1 MECLSRERLLFHHM
15 GDLFVFHPYSFSI
28 FLNSVIILNPTTFYR
43 DPKILQKVAEPEV
56 VQLAALCAR
65 KTRSTNK
72 PNLKF
77 ETDKAPGPGETKF
90 ESFTQVQGR
99 FLLFESG
106 RVFWK

>member
-1 MECLSRERLLFHHM
+1 MWNSSRSN
-15 GDLFVFHPYSFSI
+15 VSA
-28 FLNSVIILNPTTFYR
+28 FLHAGKEVE
-43 DPKILQKVAEPEV
+43 KILQKVAEPEV

-77 ETDKAPGPGETKF
+77 ENDKAPGPGETKF